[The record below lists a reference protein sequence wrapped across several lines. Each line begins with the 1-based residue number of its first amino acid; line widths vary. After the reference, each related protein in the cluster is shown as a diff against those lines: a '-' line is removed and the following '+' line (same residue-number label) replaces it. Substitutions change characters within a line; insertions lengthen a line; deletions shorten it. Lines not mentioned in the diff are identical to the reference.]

1 MANVLIIY
9 HSQEYGNTDKM
20 AQAIAKG
27 VKDGGAEAV
36 LVNTNEERADVEL
49 FRSCDAVA
57 VGSPDYY
64 SYIAGGLKMF
74 FDDWYIAKGKDDT
87 DLTDK
92 PVGLFFSHGGG
103 GKVKG
108 PLETLGQ
115 KIGPQIGDTVE
126 SKGSPDE
133 NVVSACEDLGK
144 QLAAIVS

>member
-20 AQAIAKG
+20 AQAVANG

-36 LVNTNEERADVEL
+36 LINTNKERADIEL
-49 FRSCDAVA
+49 FRSCNAIA

-74 FDDWYIAKGKDDT
+74 FDDWHIAKGKDDT
-87 DLTDK
+87 GLVDK
-92 PVGLFFSHGGG
+92 PVGLFYSHGGG

-115 KIGPQIGDTVE
+115 KIGPQVGDTVE

-133 NVVSACEDLGK
+133 SAISACEDLGK
-144 QLAAIVS
+144 KLAEATS